1 MASAC
6 LRKSMPSAFLS
17 RGAPRARLVFAAL
30 LAITALNHG
39 RLAAAGG
46 ANVTRHGVFVGLN
59 LALAWLLVARPRW
72 ALLPAALLSVQ
83 QLYSHARARPV
94 RLGLGGGARVLPGAA
109 HAARRR
115 AANSKY
121 TGTPARSTPR
131 LVRVSTGFSTISA

>member
-1 MASAC
+1 MQFAT
-6 LRKSMPSAFLS
+6 KSMPSAFLS

-83 QLYSHARARPV
+83 QLYSHGSDLVRSTREPGPFDWASVGVLVFFPALLTLLVVERRTASTPELPRGARP
-94 RLGLGGGARVLPGAA
+94 G
-109 HAARRR
+109 
-115 AANSKY
+115 S
-121 TGTPARSTPR
+121 
-131 LVRVSTGFSTISA
+131 